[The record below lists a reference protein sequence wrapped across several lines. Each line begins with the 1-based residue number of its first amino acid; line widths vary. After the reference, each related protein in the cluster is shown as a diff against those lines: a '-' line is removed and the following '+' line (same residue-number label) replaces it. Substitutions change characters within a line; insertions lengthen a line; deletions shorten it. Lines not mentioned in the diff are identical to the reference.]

1 MDYGALGDYHVH
13 TRHSDGEGEIDDCVV
28 RAVALG
34 LSEIGISD
42 HLVPPSLGEAG
53 SYGVAPP
60 NLDDYIA
67 HVRAAGARHPEIR
80 VLAGVEADYLP
91 DCEQWLA
98 DVLAAHPFD
107 YVIGGV
113 HFVGRFAFDDESVAG
128 HPGWPDVDSVY
139 RAYYETVSRAAGC
152 GLFDVMAH
160 LDHITVWKQR
170 PTRDVAAEEDR
181 ALQAVAA
188 AGPAIELSTSSLR
201 SAAGVLYPAPRLL
214 RRACEL
220 GVPLLIDSDAHEP
233 AEVGIDFER
242 GVQAARRAGYRAT
255 LRLSDRSFV
264 PLP

>member
-1 MDYGALGDYHVH
+1 MDYRALGDYHVH
-13 TRHSDGEGEIDDCVV
+13 TRYSDGEGEIEDCIE

-34 LSEIGISD
+34 LAEIGISD
-42 HLVPPSLGEAG
+42 HLIPPGLGEAG
-53 SYGVAPP
+53 SYGVAPSR
-60 NLDDYIA
+60 LDGYVA
-67 HVRAAGARHPEIR
+67 AVREAAARHPEIR
-80 VLAGVEADYLP
+80 VLLGVEADYLP

-98 DVLAAHPFD
+98 DTLSAYPFD

-128 HPGWPDVDSVY
+128 HPGWPDVDAVY

-160 LDHITVWKQR
+160 LDHITVWSKR
-170 PTRDVAAEEDR
+170 PTRDVGAAEDA
-181 ALQAVAA
+181 ALEAVAA
-188 AGPAIELSTSSLR
+188 AGTAIELCTSGLCGK
-201 SAAGVLYPAPRLL
+201 AGVMYPAARLL
-214 RRACEL
+214 GRAHDL

-233 AEVGIDFER
+233 GEVGMAFDR
-242 GVQAARRAGYRAT
+242 GVEAARLAGYRAT

>member
-13 TRHSDGEGEIDDCVV
+13 TRHSDGEGEIEDCVA
-28 RAVALG
+28 RAAALG

-42 HLVPPSLGEAG
+42 HLIPPGLGEAG

-60 NLDDYIA
+60 KLDEYIA
-67 HVRAAGARHPEIR
+67 GVREAAARHPEIR
-80 VLAGVEADYLP
+80 VLVGVEADYLP

-98 DVLAAHPFD
+98 DILAAHPFD

-128 HPGWPDVDSVY
+128 HPGWPDADAVY
-139 RAYYETVSRAAGC
+139 RAYYEIVSRAAAS

-170 PTRDVAAEEDR
+170 PARDVGAAEDG
-181 ALQAVAA
+181 ALEAVAV
-188 AGPAIELSTSSLR
+188 AGTAIELSTSGLR
-201 SAAGVLYPAPRLL
+201 EAAGALCPAPRLL

-233 AEVGIDFER
+233 AEVGIAFDR
-242 GVQAARRAGYRAT
+242 GVQAARLAGYRAT
-255 LRLSDRSFV
+255 LRLSDRSYV